1 MCTKFCGCCLFW
13 FKRFCFISFI
23 YNFVFQTMDYSP
35 WSQKIELAQNILC
48 NYSLIR
54 YAFAPSL
61 VGLASLVLEILLLFV
76 LLQNS
81 LSNHG
86 VKK

>member
-1 MCTKFCGCCLFW
+1 MESKNRIGS
-13 FKRFCFISFI
+13 K
-23 YNFVFQTMDYSP
+23 D
-35 WSQKIELAQNILC
+35 LC

-86 VKK
+86 LLVHGVKKYNWLEKFIQVQVD

>member
-1 MCTKFCGCCLFW
+1 MIIIVHD
-13 FKRFCFISFI
+13 ISLYLCI
-23 YNFVFQTMDYSP
+23 CSP
-35 WSQKIELAQNILC
+35 GLIKIELAQKILC

-86 VKK
+86 LLVHGVKK